1 MLTST
6 LCNLCNSGRMVTD
19 LESAEVVCGS
29 CGLVSPDKAIESR
42 AEWTRFDSDNGNN
55 NRQRVGLPNSLAFHD
70 MGLSTIIGNQ
80 NRDSTGHTL
89 NAYVNSSMQRL
100 RIWDARSRSNTSGH
114 RNLMRAFDELGRL
127 KDKLGLTDAI
137 VEKAAYIYR
146 KAEEKKLIR
155 GRSISAILATAIY
168 IACRELGAPKS
179 LREMTE
185 TSEVKLKA
193 LTHCYRLL
201 ALELDI
207 KVPLIEPPKFIARI
221 ANKAGISEKTK
232 RIAIA
237 TMEEITKNEISAGKN
252 PVGLAATVLYLSCL
266 ASNEYQTQMN
276 IAIAAGVTEVTIRN
290 RFKDLK
296 TKHCLSAMMREILF

>member
-1 MLTST
+1 
-6 LCNLCNSGRMVTD
+6 MVTD

-29 CGLVSPDKAIESR
+29 CGLVSPYKAIESR

-296 TKHCLSAMMREILF
+296 TKHCLSAMMQEILF